1 VKVPFLEVNGG
12 DPVMTLVNN
21 SYLGGGVVFQVFGDG
36 ITSLSAFDSTFST
49 GEIRFQVGFGEM
61 VRITGTGNVGIGN
74 TAPERVLDIAGAG
87 ATIGIVNTSA
97 GGGAMSIDAPV
108 SGVAQI
114 DIAGSNALRFNT
126 NGAER
131 ARITST
137 GNFQF
142 NSGYGSVATAYG
154 CRAWVNFNGFNG
166 TIRGSGNVSSV
177 TYNGTGVATV
187 NFATAMPDANYNA
200 VCSAHSAG
208 FGRQSNAFPLY
219 NGYSTGSVIIWYGNT
234 INAAA
239 ENMDVVNVSVFR

>member
-1 VKVPFLEVNGG
+1 
-12 DPVMTLVNN
+12 M
-21 SYLGGGVVFQVFGDG
+21 
-36 ITSLSAFDSTFST
+36 
-49 GEIRFQVGFGEM
+49 
-61 VRITGTGNVGIGN
+61 
-74 TAPERVLDIAGAG
+74 
-87 ATIGIVNTSA
+87 
-97 GGGAMSIDAPV
+97 
-108 SGVAQI
+108 
-114 DIAGSNALRFNT
+114 
-126 NGAER
+126 
-131 ARITST
+131 
-137 GNFQF
+137 
-142 NSGYGSVATAYG
+142 
-154 CRAWVNFNGFNG
+154 NFNGFNG